1 MFDSMRS
8 QLTLW
13 YTGVLALVL
22 VILAVVTYAYLA
34 RAARDRTDQLL
45 ADTANSLVSNFAGES
60 NDEDQSGDDAA
71 LEVTRDFQFSDR
83 QAIIFD
89 ETARVVAV
97 SDPPAGTRGNPQWPS
112 MTTLSQSL
120 TGLTQSATRSGRAY
134 ATIPDQREG
143 IRAFATPVKSRG
155 RTYIVVVAQSLHDQ
169 YEALEQARRAFYV
182 AVPLALTLA
191 SLGGYFL
198 ARKSF
203 APVVLMGDRAAR
215 IGASNLNERLPVPKA
230 RNELGR
236 LAQIFNELLSRLD
249 LSFEQ
254 QRRFMADASHELR
267 TPVAIVC
274 GESEVALS
282 QQVRST
288 EEYRE
293 SLAIVHDEGRRL
305 TRIVED
311 LFTLTRA
318 DAGQYKFE
326 PATFYLDETI
336 GECVRAVR
344 SLAAQHELE
353 LQYNYTGDELLF
365 RGDEGLI
372 RRMILNLLDNAIKF
386 TPAGGQ
392 VRVDIARDDAGY
404 AIRITDTGAGINV
417 EAQPHIF
424 ERFYR
429 VDQARSRSSSS
440 GGETGGSS
448 GAGLG
453 LSIVSWIVEMHG
465 GSISLERSDQSG
477 STFLITLPL
486 NSEVAAD

>member
-34 RAARDRTDQLL
+34 RTSRERTDQLL
-45 ADTANSLVSNFAGES
+45 ADTANSLVSNFASES

-71 LEVTRDFQFSDR
+71 AEVTRDFQFSDR

-97 SDPPAGTRGNPQWPS
+97 SDPPAGTTGSNPQWPS
-112 MTTLSQSL
+112 IQTLSQSL
-120 TGLTQSATRSGRAY
+120 TGLVESATRLRRAY
-134 ATIPDQREG
+134 ATISTQREG
-143 IRAFATPVKSRG
+143 IRAFATPVESRG

-169 YEALEQARRAFYV
+169 DEALEQVRNAFYV

-353 LQYNYTGDELLF
+353 LQYKYAGDELLF

-386 TPAGGQ
+386 TPSGGQ
-392 VRVDIARDDAGY
+392 ARVDLARDGSSY
-404 AIRITDTGAGINV
+404 AIRITDTGRGIHA
-417 EAQPHIF
+417 EAEPHIF

-429 VDQARSRSSSS
+429 ADQARSRSSS

-453 LSIVSWIVEMHG
+453 LSIVSWIVEMHDG
-465 GSISLERSDQSG
+465 RVSLEHSDQSG
-477 STFLITLPL
+477 STFLITLPV
-486 NSEVAAD
+486 NSEVAAE

>member
-1 MFDSMRS
+1 
-8 QLTLW
+8 
-13 YTGVLALVL
+13 
-22 VILAVVTYAYLA
+22 
-34 RAARDRTDQLL
+34 
-45 ADTANSLVSNFAGES
+45 
-60 NDEDQSGDDAA
+60 
-71 LEVTRDFQFSDR
+71 
-83 QAIIFD
+83 
-89 ETARVVAV
+89 
-97 SDPPAGTRGNPQWPS
+97 
-112 MTTLSQSL
+112 
-120 TGLTQSATRSGRAY
+120 
-134 ATIPDQREG
+134 
-143 IRAFATPVKSRG
+143 
-155 RTYIVVVAQSLHDQ
+155 
-169 YEALEQARRAFYV
+169 
-182 AVPLALTLA
+182 
-191 SLGGYFL
+191 
-198 ARKSF
+198 
-203 APVVLMGDRAAR
+203 
-215 IGASNLNERLPVPKA
+215 
-230 RNELGR
+230 
-236 LAQIFNELLSRLD
+236 
-249 LSFEQ
+249 
-254 QRRFMADASHELR
+254 MADASHELR

-282 QQVRST
+282 QQVRSL

-353 LQYNYTGDELLF
+353 LQYKYAGDEILF

-386 TPAGGQ
+386 TSAGGQ
-392 VRVDIARDDAGY
+392 VRVDIARDDSSC
-404 AIRITDTGAGINV
+404 AIRITDTGAGIPV

-429 VDQARSRSSSS
+429 ADQARSRSS
-440 GGETGGSS
+440 GDETGGSS

-465 GSISLERSDQSG
+465 GSISLEHSDQSG
-477 STFLITLPL
+477 STFLITLPA
-486 NSEVAAD
+486 NSEVVAD